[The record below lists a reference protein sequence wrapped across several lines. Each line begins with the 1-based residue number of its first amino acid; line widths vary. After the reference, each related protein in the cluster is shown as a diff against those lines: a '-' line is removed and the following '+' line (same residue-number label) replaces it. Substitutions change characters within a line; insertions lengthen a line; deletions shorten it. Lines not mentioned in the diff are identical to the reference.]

1 MIPERLYKYLP
12 SKYVEN
18 VLRRGELVFR
28 NLTYFRQYEG
38 KQRGDPL
45 EAHHRDNPDNDI
57 QITNLSTRKI
67 IKGDFSFLNTTD
79 SDLIYV
85 FCMSRTHCLNLY
97 KEFNS
102 DACIEITNVRTF
114 LLRTRMKVKH
124 LVSCHESGL
133 LHEDVKYYA
142 ANKLAEFNIK
152 DPKELAFAKGESFK
166 DQCEYRLI
174 FGTKRA
180 FKLVQKIVINAAYD
194 FRGEAIKG
202 KVDEKLIKIGDM
214 SDIANAKYITDI
226 TTAST

>member
-18 VLRRGELVFR
+18 VLRRGELLFR

-38 KQRGDPL
+38 EQRGDPL
-45 EAHHRDNPDNDI
+45 EAHHKDNPDNDI
-57 QITNLSTRKI
+57 EITNLSTGKI

-85 FCMSRTHCLNLY
+85 FCMSKTHSLNLY

-102 DACIEITNVRTF
+102 DSCIEITDVKKF
-114 LLRTRMKVKH
+114 LLRTKMKLKR
-124 LVSCHESGL
+124 LVSFHKSEL
-133 LHEDVKYYA
+133 LHGDVKYYA

-152 DPKELAFAKGESFK
+152 DPKELAFAKDESFK
-166 DQCEYRLI
+166 NQSEYRLI
-174 FGTKRA
+174 FGTKKA

-194 FRGEAIKG
+194 FRGEAMKG

-214 SDIANAKYITDI
+214 SDIANVKYINT
-226 TTAST
+226 